1 MYDGSGLT
9 RSTATDLASNAG
21 GAAGCW
27 LVLMAA
33 WSFDLRSTCDFSALG
48 LLRLWRHHPAAPVR
62 LRVRVGVA
70 PRSRAIVWRPRAK
83 PRGKGRGECMDR
95 GDVSCTAHRVS
106 TYERRVAFHP
116 GAKWLA
122 VPRWVTPKGAH
133 AAFSLDFFDAR
144 LLPRDIEQSNLPRSP
159 ARLHSTAR
167 RGERNR
173 NVVGLSRAVCR
184 VTTEADRAGDTRT
197 GGCAAGRQPP
207 RW

>member
-70 PRSRAIVWRPRAK
+70 PRSRAIFWRPRAK

-116 GAKWLA
+116 GANGW
-122 VPRWVTPKGAH
+122 
-133 AAFSLDFFDAR
+133 
-144 LLPRDIEQSNLPRSP
+144 
-159 ARLHSTAR
+159 
-167 RGERNR
+167 
-173 NVVGLSRAVCR
+173 LSRDGLPQRARTLLSRSISSMPGFCR
-184 VTTEADRAGDTRT
+184 VTLNNPTSRARPLACTAQH
-197 GGCAAGRQPP
+197 GGVRGIETSSGSLEPCAV
-207 RW
+207 

>member
-1 MYDGSGLT
+1 LAGLDGRLELRPTLYLRLLGVGLT
-9 RSTATDLASNAG
+9 AAVAASPRSPSE
-21 GAAGCW
+21 
-27 LVLMAA
+27 
-33 WSFDLRSTCDFSALG
+33 
-48 LLRLWRHHPAAPVR
+48 
-62 LRVRVGVA
+62 A
-70 PRSRAIVWRPRAK
+70 PRQSGRCASFKGHFLAPPSQTQRQGSRGMHGPR
-83 PRGKGRGECMDR
+83 RCLVHCTSRV
-95 GDVSCTAHRVS
+95 DVRATRRVS
-106 TYERRVAFHP
+106 SRR
-116 GAKWLA
+116 KWLA